1 MNPSLLDRN
10 DVIRS
15 MHLGWMVLD
24 KDNRVVDANPFVE
37 IITGLSFDNLK
48 GRSVEDWLVNSNVLL
63 SNNDSARSSFLTHVN
78 LNGFTYVFEVFSQL
92 LRDSDDNLIGRLL
105 LWQDVTEQKRLEDAR
120 HRVLSTKINLMRS
133 ISSAA
138 NHITDIKIFLDAAIF
153 QIVSSFGCLAG
164 FIFVRDSDFIGDEKA
179 GFRLESVYSYE
190 GLLANTQIARNFS
203 KYIDGLSLDSRT
215 GKVEG
220 VTSGLF
226 LDDSASPASGNLLMC
241 PIVIDESLQGAVCLF
256 REQEHPYHED
266 EVVGLE
272 MITNEISMLIYV
284 DHQRHQAVSFSER
297 KKLVKDLHDTVTQQL
312 YGLLYQIE
320 VAQAHAELNDSDK
333 YQGSLTRIADIAR
346 QALREM
352 RLFLH
357 ELKPVDVKTEGL
369 VSALHHRLTAVEGR
383 ANVHPRF
390 ISPET
395 LEISMQQEIN
405 LYYIAR
411 EALNNVLRHSHAKT
425 VLVQL
430 NQTRESTCLEIIDDG
445 VGFDVSLMEN
455 SGGMGLK
462 NIQTWVSQIHASL
475 EVNSSPG
482 RGTTLRIIVPRTV

>member
-1 MNPSLLDRN
+1 MNSSPLDRN

-24 KDNRVVDANPFVE
+24 KDNKVVDANPFVE

-48 GRSVEDWLVNSNVLL
+48 GRSVEDWLVNSNILL
-63 SNNDSARSSFLTHVN
+63 KSDDFSQSSFLTHVN

-92 LRDSDDNLIGRLL
+92 LQDSDNNLIGRLL
-105 LWQDVTEQKRLEDAR
+105 LWQDVTEQRRLEDAR

-153 QIVSSFGCLAG
+153 QIVSSFGCLGG
-164 FIFVRDSDFIGDEKA
+164 FIFVRDSDFIGDDKA
-179 GFRLESVYSYE
+179 GFRLESAYSYE
-190 GLLANTQIARNFS
+190 GLLGDPQIVKNFDQ
-203 KYIDGLSLDSRT
+203 YLYDLSLDFRA
-215 GKVEG
+215 GRMEAG
-220 VTSGLF
+220 ASGLF
-226 LDDSASPASGNLLMC
+226 LSASDAPGNLLMC

-256 REQEHPYHED
+256 REVDHPYHED

-284 DHQRHQAVSFSER
+284 DHQRRQAVSFSER

-320 VAQAHAELNDSDK
+320 VAQAHAELNDSGNL
-333 YQGSLTRIADIAR
+333 QSSLVRIADIAR
-346 QALREM
+346 QALKEM

-357 ELKPVDVKTEGL
+357 ELKPVDLKKEGL
-369 VSALHHRLTAVEGR
+369 VSALHHRLAAVEGR

-390 ISPET
+390 ISPEI

-405 LYYIAR
+405 LYYIAC
-411 EALNNVLRHSHAKT
+411 EALNNVLRHAHAKT

-430 NQTRESTCLEIIDDG
+430 NQTRENTCLEIIDDG
-445 VGFDVSLMEN
+445 VGFEVSLMEN

-462 NIQTWVSQIHASL
+462 NMQTWVSQIHASL
-475 EVNSSPG
+475 EVHSKPG
-482 RGTTLRIIVPRTV
+482 QGTTLRIVVPKTV

>member
-1 MNPSLLDRN
+1 MNPSPLDRN

-24 KDNRVVDANPFVE
+24 KDNKVVDANPFVE

-48 GRSVEDWLVNSNVLL
+48 GRSVEDWLVNSNILL
-63 SNNDSARSSFLTHVN
+63 KSDDFSQSSFLTNVN

-92 LRDSDDNLIGRLL
+92 LRDSDNNLIGRLL
-105 LWQDVTEQKRLEDAR
+105 LWQDVTEQRRLEDAR

-138 NHITDIKIFLDAAIF
+138 NHITDIKVFLDAAIF
-153 QIVSSFGCLAG
+153 QIVSSFGCLGG
-164 FIFVRDSDFIGDEKA
+164 FIFVRDSDFIGDDKA
-179 GFRLESVYSYE
+179 GFRLESAYSYE
-190 GLLANTQIARNFS
+190 GLLGDSQIVKNFD
-203 KYIDGLSLDSRT
+203 KYLDGLSLDFRA
-215 GKVEG
+215 GRVEAG
-220 VTSGLF
+220 ASGLF
-226 LDDSASPASGNLLMC
+226 LDDSDSGASGNLLIC

-256 REQEHPYHED
+256 READHPYHED

-284 DHQRHQAVSFSER
+284 DHQRRQAVSFSER

-320 VAQAHAELNDSDK
+320 VAQAHAELNDSDNL
-333 YQGSLTRIADIAR
+333 QGSLVRIADIAR
-346 QALREM
+346 QALKEM

-357 ELKPVDVKTEGL
+357 ELKPVDLKKEGL
-369 VSALHHRLTAVEGR
+369 ISALHHRLAAVEGR

-390 ISPET
+390 ISPES
-395 LEISMQQEIN
+395 LEISTQQEIN

-411 EALNNVLRHSHAKT
+411 EALNNVLRHARAKT

-430 NQTRESTCLEIIDDG
+430 NQNRENTCLEVIDDG
-445 VGFDVSLMEN
+445 VGFDASLMEN
-455 SGGMGLK
+455 SGGMGLR
-462 NIQTWVSQIHASL
+462 NIQAWASQIHASL
-475 EVNSSPG
+475 DVRSQPG
-482 RGTTLRIIVPRTV
+482 QGTTLRIVVPKTV

>member
-1 MNPSLLDRN
+1 MNPNPLDRN

-15 MHLGWMVLD
+15 MHLGWMTLD
-24 KDNRVVDANPFVE
+24 KDNKVVDANPFME
-37 IITGLSFDNLK
+37 IITGLSFDRLK
-48 GRSVEDWLVNSNVLL
+48 GRSVEDWLVNSNILL
-63 SNNDSARSSFLTHVN
+63 KSDDFSRSSFLTHVN
-78 LNGFTYVFEVFSQL
+78 LNGFTYVFEIFSQSL
-92 LRDSDDNLIGRLL
+92 QDSENNLIGRLL

-164 FIFVRDSDFIGDEKA
+164 FIFIRDSDFIGDEKA
-179 GFRLESVYSYE
+179 DFRLESVYSYE
-190 GLLANTQIARNFS
+190 GLLDSSQIVKNFS
-203 KYIDGLSLDSRT
+203 KYLKGLSLDFRT
-215 GKVEG
+215 GQVES
-220 VTSGLF
+220 VVSGLF
-226 LDDSASPASGNLLMC
+226 LDDLESDSAGNLLLC
-241 PIVIDESLQGAVCLF
+241 PIVIDENLQGAVCLF
-256 REQEHPYHED
+256 REVDRPYHED

-284 DHQRHQAVSFSER
+284 DHQRRQAVSFSER

-320 VAQAHAELNDSDK
+320 VAQAHAELNDSE
-333 YQGSLTRIADIAR
+333 SLQSALARVSDIAR
-346 QALREM
+346 QALKEM

-357 ELKPVDVKTEGL
+357 ELKPADLKKEGL
-369 VSALHHRLTAVEGR
+369 ISALHHRLAAVEGR
-383 ANVHPRF
+383 ANVQPRF
-390 ISPET
+390 ISPEI
-395 LEISMQQEIN
+395 LEISVQQEIN

-411 EALNNVLRHSHAKT
+411 EALNNVLRHAHAKT

-430 NQTRESTCLEIIDDG
+430 NQTRENTCLEIIDDG
-445 VGFDVSLMEN
+445 VGFDVSLLEN

-475 EVNSSPG
+475 DVCSHPG
-482 RGTTLRIIVPRTV
+482 QGTTLKIVVPRTV